1 MCMPR
6 FTAKAS
12 LYRTNNRYRFAAA
25 RSSSNDANSLSTQAS
40 PLAFAP
46 GVGRGMDGLWMA
58 CCSWKPWLK
67 PPFVCAERRASPL
80 ENCRCTYDWCG
91 DPAIVCRGAGVA
103 LPE

>member
-1 MCMPR
+1 MCMPG
-6 FTAKAS
+6 FGADAS
-12 LYRTNNRYRFAAA
+12 LYQTNNRYRFAAD
-25 RSSSNDANSLSTQAS
+25 SISNNAADSLSSQAL

-46 GVGRGMDGLWMA
+46 DVGRGMDGSRMT

-67 PPFVCAERRASPL
+67 PPFVCAERRVSPL

-91 DPAIVCRGAGVA
+91 DPEIVCRGAVIA